1 MKHLATSLLFVAAAC
16 APATTPSS
24 SRPDDSVLGLRAP
37 APAPAAPST
46 PSAEADEFDLGGV
59 LVPNPKAIGR
69 GKLAVEPRSRSLVTA
84 ATKTP
89 TNLGGRADTLAMLS
103 AGQIKQV
110 GLRRLARAYPVPGV
124 AGMYTI
130 TLNNTGSGWQETF
143 LLQVPAVPSTTP
155 APLLVCF
162 HKFGVSQN
170 DILTRTTFFQEAQAR
185 NWFCI
190 APLGAAQVSFSSL
203 ESQVNVRAA
212 IDYVTGAF
220 TIDRARVYGVGFSMG
235 GGSVTSYAAR
245 HLDPNGVMFAAI
257 ANHTG
262 GVALP
267 HTYANE
273 ADDDD
278 SDDNIPN
285 FGDHLEVPDILDFWY
300 GGTPT
305 LNPFAYLRCSMMD
318 LDATTGTVAP
328 DTDMARNLAHVPILN
343 WLAAGDPMVYLYE
356 QTDEFQK
363 HVEHQNTQNTLVIA
377 PGTVHSWN
385 TLDETAVCNWL
396 AQFTL
401 QLPTQGRLLA
411 DQDGT
416 WLRFQVTQDH
426 GGDFTPFDWT
436 ATAVTNRLQLS
447 GTRNLRSLTVDAAGL
462 GLSTTAPLTVQLA
475 TLDATGDE
483 IVLTGYAQA
492 PSSVLRDGQPA
503 SSTFDA
509 QLHTLRLTET
519 DGATHVWTIA
529 P

>member
-1 MKHLATSLLFVAAAC
+1 MIL
-16 APATTPSS
+16 PPST
-24 SRPDDSVLGLRAP
+24 LGL
-37 APAPAAPST
+37 
-46 PSAEADEFDLGGV
+46 
-59 LVPNPKAIGR
+59 I
-69 GKLAVEPRSRSLVTA
+69 
-84 ATKTP
+84 
-89 TNLGGRADTLAMLS
+89 
-103 AGQIKQV
+103 
-110 GLRRLARAYPVPGV
+110 
-124 AGMYTI
+124 
-130 TLNNTGSGWQETF
+130 
-143 LLQVPAVPSTTP
+143 
-155 APLLVCF
+155 
-162 HKFGVSQN
+162 
-170 DILTRTTFFQEAQAR
+170 
-185 NWFCI
+185 
-190 APLGAAQVSFSSL
+190 
-203 ESQVNVRAA
+203 
-212 IDYVTGAF
+212 
-220 TIDRARVYGVGFSMG
+220 G
-235 GGSVTSYAAR
+235 GGQLGR
-245 HLDPNGVMFAAI
+245 MFAMA
-257 ANHTG
+257 
-262 GVALP
+262 
-267 HTYANE
+267 
-273 ADDDD
+273 
-278 SDDNIPN
+278 
-285 FGDHLEVPDILDFWY
+285 
-300 GGTPT
+300 
-305 LNPFAYLRCSMMD
+305 
-318 LDATTGTVAP
+318 
-328 DTDMARNLAHVPILN
+328 ARNLAHVPILN

-426 GGDFTPFDWT
+426 GGEFTPFDWT
-436 ATAVTNRLQLS
+436 ATAGTNRLQLS

-492 PSSVLRDGQPA
+492 PSSVLRDGQPV